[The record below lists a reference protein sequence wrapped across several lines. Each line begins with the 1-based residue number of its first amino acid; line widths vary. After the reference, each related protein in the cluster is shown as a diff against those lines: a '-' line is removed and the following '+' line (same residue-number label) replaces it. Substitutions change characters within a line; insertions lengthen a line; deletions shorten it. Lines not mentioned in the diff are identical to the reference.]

1 VILYANEVS
10 NFCAKVRIVLALKGV
25 AVEERPPPDGYGSA
39 RFRAV
44 APLGT
49 IPALVDGDLV
59 LHESDVINEY
69 LDERYPA
76 PPLLPTD
83 AAGRA
88 RVRLLTRFHD
98 SHLEPPLRRL
108 FAQIDPRQ
116 RDAAVVARGFAD
128 YQAQLARLAAL
139 GRFAP
144 YLAGDRLTLADCAY
158 PATLM
163 LGDLMAAETGTV
175 VAKPAAVADWQAL
188 VAAEPAVGP
197 ALDRARAGTLAW
209 LAQKRGA
216 ATDARR

>member
-1 VILYANEVS
+1 MILYANEVS
-10 NFCAKVRIVLALKGV
+10 NFCAKVRIVLALKCV
-25 AVEERPPPDGYGSA
+25 DAEERPPPDGYGSA
-39 RFRAV
+39 RFKAV

-76 PPLLPTD
+76 PPLLPGD

-88 RVRLLTRFHD
+88 RIRLLTRFHD

-108 FAQIDPRQ
+108 FAQMDPRR
-116 RDAAVVARGFAD
+116 RDAAVAARGFAD

-163 LGDLMAAETGTV
+163 LGDLMAAQTGIA
-175 VAKPAAVADWQAL
+175 VAKPAAVADWQARL
-188 VAAEPAVGP
+188 AAEPGIAP
-197 ALDRARAGTLAW
+197 ALARARAGTLAW
-209 LAQKRGA
+209 LAEQRRGP
-216 ATDARR
+216 TDAAR